1 MRLDHLLIYYTFIF
15 SVILNFQIKST
26 IYTIFQL
33 LEEYEKDILT
43 TNNPMHRRVED
54 VITRILKSNDN
65 IKAVS
70 ERNWKISVVDDEYT
84 VNALVIPVRNS

>member
-1 MRLDHLLIYYTFIF
+1 M
-15 SVILNFQIKST
+15 
-26 IYTIFQL
+26 

-54 VITRILKSNDN
+54 VVTRILKSNED

-70 ERNWKISVVDDEYT
+70 ERDWKISVVDAST
-84 VNALVIPVRNS
+84 IVNAMVVPVRNSSSYEFKNNVISFSF

>member
-1 MRLDHLLIYYTFIF
+1 M
-15 SVILNFQIKST
+15 
-26 IYTIFQL
+26 

-54 VITRILKSNDN
+54 VVTRILKSNKD

-70 ERNWKISVVDDEYT
+70 ERDWKISVIDDST
-84 VNALVIPVRNS
+84 KNAMVVPVRNFSSYKFKNNMI

>member
-1 MRLDHLLIYYTFIF
+1 
-15 SVILNFQIKST
+15 
-26 IYTIFQL
+26 
-33 LEEYEKDILT
+33 
-43 TNNPMHRRVED
+43 MHKRVED

-84 VNALVIPVRNS
+84 VNAWVIPVRNS